1 MFYTYIV
8 MGCGQAVR
16 HGILTPAFLGS
27 NPSTPAILM
36 KEKIYLDLNIK
47 NFPSNTI
54 SMEDFFK
61 YKNVSKEELERIK
74 NRVILHC
81 DVNNFYASAECAC
94 NPELEG
100 KPVAV
105 SGNPK
110 TRTGII
116 LAKNAIAKSY
126 GVQTG
131 EAIFQAKQKCPE
143 LVCLPPNFEL
153 YQELSNKIIDIYY
166 DYTDTVESFGIDECW
181 LDVTASLKL
190 FGSGEKI
197 ANEIRRRVLKEIG
210 VTISVGV
217 SFTKL
222 FAKLG
227 SDLKKPFATT
237 VISKN
242 EFEKII
248 YPLPVN
254 SVIGIGKRSQQKLEK
269 MNILTLGDFI
279 KLPDSELKTLFGVNG
294 LILKQKL
301 LGKDIDEV
309 LDNSLKPEVKSV
321 GNGTTTITDIT
332 SREEIFSL
340 IQFLSEK
347 ISKRLINKNICGRT
361 VDVSIKT
368 STFQY
373 YKKAETFFSPVFL
386 PEDIANSAMKI
397 IDEFWTYESPIRSIR
412 ISVKNIESISS
423 PKQIS
428 LFETNN
434 LKTEKLNRAIEKL
447 RDKHG
452 KNIIQ
457 LGSISKSK
465 FINKENE

>member
-1 MFYTYIV
+1 MDTK
-8 MGCGQAVR
+8 QNE
-16 HGILTPAFLGS
+16 L
-27 NPSTPAILM
+27 
-36 KEKIYLDLNIK
+36 LNNK
-47 NFPSNTI
+47 DFPSNTI

-116 LAKNAIAKSY
+116 LAKNSIAKSF

-131 EAIFQAKQKCPE
+131 EAIFQAKQKCPN
-143 LVCLPPNFEL
+143 LVCLPPNFDL
-153 YQELSNKIIDIYY
+153 YQDLSNKIIDIYY

-181 LDVTASLKL
+181 LDVTGSLKL

-237 VISKN
+237 IISKD

-254 SVIGIGKRSQQKLEK
+254 SVIGIGKRSEKKLEK
-269 MNILTLGDFI
+269 MNVLTLGDYI

-321 GNGTTTITDIT
+321 GNGTTTITDIN
-332 SREEIFSL
+332 SREEVLSL
-340 IQFLSEK
+340 VQFLSEK
-347 ISKRLINKNICGRT
+347 VSKRMIDKNICGRT

-368 STFQY
+368 SNFEY
-373 YKKAETFFSPVFL
+373 FKKAETFLSPVSL
-386 PEDIANSAMKI
+386 PEEIANSSMKI
-397 IDEFWTYESPIRSIR
+397 IDDFWSFEKPIRSIR
-412 ISVKNIESISS
+412 ISVKNIERLSS

-428 LFETNN
+428 LFEKTNTKSTN
-434 LKTEKLNRAIEKL
+434 LTSAINKIRE
-447 RDKHG
+447 KHG
-452 KNIIQ
+452 KGIIQ
-457 LGSISKSK
+457 LGSVSKSK